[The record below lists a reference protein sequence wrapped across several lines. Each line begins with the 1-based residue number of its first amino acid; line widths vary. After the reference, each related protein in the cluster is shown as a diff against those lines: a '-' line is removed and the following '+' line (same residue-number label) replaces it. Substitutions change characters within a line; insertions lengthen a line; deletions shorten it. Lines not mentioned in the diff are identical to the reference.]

1 MNRAREGIIRAKEL
15 QKCKIIKKKWWDN
28 FKLFYDQC
36 VEIVEY
42 NSIKTPNIYPNLND
56 QQQFRLNKINEIKD
70 YFVVAIKEG
79 ELMSKR
85 LASFDYFD
93 KSLIILSLTSG
104 SISIASFANVIGA
117 PVGIASA
124 ISVSFHFISFQFSFN
139 LHFQFL
145 QEFWKNC

>member
-1 MNRAREGIIRAKEL
+1 
-15 QKCKIIKKKWWDN
+15 
-28 FKLFYDQC
+28 
-36 VEIVEY
+36 
-42 NSIKTPNIYPNLND
+42 
-56 QQQFRLNKINEIKD
+56 
-70 YFVVAIKEG
+70 
-79 ELMSKR
+79 MSKR

-145 QEFWKNC
+145 QEF